1 MPVLAA
7 IGAYPRPR
15 PRPTSTRV
23 RAPRYFGRQL
33 RWTPGSIN
41 PVAAIKIVRHNL
53 YRPTSLFHET
63 GHQAAHLT
71 GRIGSVRRSINATFA
86 GDPRPQR
93 MWTRWVSE
101 IAADVFA
108 FLHAGFASV

>member
-1 MPVLAA
+1 MV
-7 IGAYPRPR
+7 
-15 PRPTSTRV
+15 
-23 RAPRYFGRQL
+23 
-33 RWTPGSIN
+33 
-41 PVAAIKIVRHNL
+41 AIKIVRHNL

-71 GRIGSVRRSINATFA
+71 GRIGCVRRSINATFA

-101 IAADVFA
+101 IAGDVFA
-108 FLHAGFASV
+108 FLHAGFASVSALDVVGNARTILRWPAADPHPVG